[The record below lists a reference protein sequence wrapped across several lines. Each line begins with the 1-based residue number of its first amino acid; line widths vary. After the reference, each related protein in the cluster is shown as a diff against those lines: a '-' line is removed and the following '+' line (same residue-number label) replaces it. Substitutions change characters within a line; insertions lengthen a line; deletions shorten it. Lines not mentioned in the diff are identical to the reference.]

1 MTLEEPEPG
10 ATLKID
16 SHKEPATAIARHTI
30 LNDDRQLLVFVNTKR
45 GAESQAEKIAKT
57 LTGTRKGKELA
68 EQALH
73 ALSSPTKQCR
83 RLATCLEKGVA
94 FHHAGLHAKQRGIV
108 EQAFREKHV
117 KAICATPTLAMGVDI
132 PAFRVVVRDLKRYG
146 GPWGMTPIPVLEY
159 EQMVGRAGR
168 PGKDPWGEAI
178 CIARDDNQAEE
189 VTNHYLHGDPEAIYS
204 KLAVEPVLR
213 TYLLSLVASEFIT
226 SRQDLYAFFSRTFYA
241 HQYGDT
247 AKLNRILDEMTR
259 LLREWEFLKPG
270 KDDEPAMADGFTSAA
285 DLARKNE
292 DDEPLEATKM
302 GRRVSELYLDPYTA
316 HHLLKGMMRSTS
328 RKPTT
333 FSYLHLCAACLEL
346 RPYVKARAADM
357 ELIEEK
363 LAVEEYGLLHLPP
376 SRYTEEYDTYLDTVK
391 TAMLLERWMEED
403 SEPSLMETYGVRP
416 GELHAKLELI
426 DWLVYA
432 AGELA
437 KIAGFH
443 EQRGEFLKL
452 RKRLKHGAKEELLPL
467 LRLRDV
473 GRVRA
478 RKLYQNG
485 IRDVGGVQRTD
496 ATSLAQLVGKATAV
510 KLKEHVGQNVD
521 PGDIQVKPR
530 KRKGQ
535 KALEDWG

>member
-1 MTLEEPEPG
+1 
-10 ATLKID
+10 
-16 SHKEPATAIARHTI
+16 
-30 LNDDRQLLVFVNTKR
+30 
-45 GAESQAEKIAKT
+45 
-57 LTGTRKGKELA
+57 
-68 EQALH
+68 
-73 ALSSPTKQCR
+73 
-83 RLATCLEKGVA
+83 LEKGVA
-94 FHHAGLHAKQRGIV
+94 FHHAGLHAKQRGLV
-108 EQAFREKHV
+108 EQAFRDKHV
-117 KAICATPTLAMGVDI
+117 KAICATPTLAMGLDT

-146 GPWGMTPIPVLEY
+146 GPWGMTSIPILEY
-159 EQMVGRAGR
+159 EQQVGRAGR
-168 PGKDPWGEAI
+168 PGKDPWGEAL
-178 CIARDDNQAEE
+178 CVAKDDKQAEE
-189 VTNHYLHGDPEAIYS
+189 IVNHYLHGEPEAIYS

-226 SRQDLYAFFSRTFYA
+226 TKKDLYEFFSRTFYA

-247 AKLNRILDEMTR
+247 AKLNRILDDMTR

-270 KDDEPAMADGFTSAA
+270 SDEGPSMDDGFTTAA
-285 DLARKNE
+285 DLTKKDNN
-292 DDEPLEATKM
+292 DELLEATRM
-302 GRRVSELYLDPYTA
+302 GRRVSELYLDPLTA

-346 RPYVKARAADM
+346 RPYVKARAVDM
-357 ELIEEK
+357 DVIEEK

-376 SRYTEEYDTYLDTVK
+376 NRYTEEYDTYLDTVK

-403 SEPSLMETYGVRP
+403 PEAELMERYNVRP
-416 GELHAKLELI
+416 GELHAKLELV
-426 DWLVYA
+426 DWIVYG

-443 EQRGEFLKL
+443 EQRGMFLKL

-467 LRLRDV
+467 LKLRDV

-485 IRDVGGVQRTD
+485 IRDVGGVQRSDPT
-496 ATSLAQLVGKATAV
+496 TLAQLVGKATAL
-510 KLKEHVGQNVD
+510 KLKERVGQNVNPD
-521 PGDIQVKPR
+521 DIQVKPR

-535 KALEDWG
+535 KALGDWG